1 MSVYLTEE
9 VFLTLKEWR
18 SFININI
25 TSNTHEIRLTR
36 CGLTDE
42 YLSSLIQF
50 LIDLHIRLE
59 ILDISSN
66 SFTSAVAPDLKLLLE
81 NNHKVRICTHIITI
95 VFKRIK
101 LK

>member
-1 MSVYLTEE
+1 MSVHLSEE

-18 SFININI
+18 NFIDINI
-25 TSNTHEIRLTR
+25 TSHTHEIRLAR

-42 YLSSLIQF
+42 YLSSLIQC

-66 SFTSAVAPDLKLLLE
+66 SLTSAVTPDLKLLLE
-81 NNHKVRICTHIITI
+81 NNHKVRI
-95 VFKRIK
+95 
-101 LK
+101 